1 MANRSY
7 LYTTNHLPE
16 SPEWEKTMD
25 LHSIS
30 EWNYDIPVAFKLLLA
45 GNPIAVKSSIW
56 ESPEK
61 IAIAGD
67 FRAGLAA
74 LYEYLARLPHQAE
87 TLVIETKAFLSKA
100 SNERKYFIL
109 ECGEIFDMEEGTPE
123 VKNLELIEEIK
134 LLSNGIQSIPVPKP
148 AVHDGTKGGSFDKL
162 SGRKRKSPKSD
173 PLKPFYGLGLSNWS
187 NILYFQFGEQ
197 KT

>member
-16 SPEWEKTMD
+16 SSEWKELRD

-45 GNPIAVKSSIW
+45 GNPMAVKSSIW
-56 ESPEK
+56 ETPEK

-67 FRAGLAA
+67 FQTGLAA
-74 LYEYLARLPHQAE
+74 LNEYLSRLPPEAE
-87 TLVIETKAFLSKA
+87 ALVTETKSFLSTA

-109 ECGEIFDMEEGTPE
+109 ECGEIFDMEEGSLE
-123 VKNLELIEEIK
+123 AKNLALIEEIK
-134 LLSNGIQSIPVPKP
+134 SISNKIDTLAVPNP
-148 AVHDGTKGGSFDKL
+148 ITPEVPQRGFLDKVL
-162 SGRKRKSPKSD
+162 GRKQESPKIDS
-173 PLKPFYGLGLSNWS
+173 LEPFYSLGLGNWS
-187 NILYFQFGEQ
+187 NILYFQFGEE
-197 KT
+197 KA